1 MAVVDGRNSGD
12 SARIRT
18 ARKSLFCQEEEKGRV
33 YSYILLIPKVGRRK
47 GMLLADIGSGSALWP
62 GNSNRCGETLS
73 KRLSG

>member
-18 ARKSLFCQEEEKGRV
+18 ARKSLFCQEEGRV
-33 YSYILLIPKVGRRK
+33 YSYILLIPKVGRRE
-47 GMLLADIGSGSALWP
+47 GMRLADIGSGSALWP